1 MKVTFEGNTF
11 QDVLDDMESIL
22 AATNMSR
29 RQAAT
34 TATTATTTAKPQGP
48 GPDDAKAQ
56 TSGAVDKPE
65 TPVDK
70 PVDKMA
76 KVRAARGKA
85 KPAPA
90 PEPEPDPLAET
101 AKSIDPVKMVEIRTR
116 TIEDLQHAYANGK
129 QQEVFELLS
138 RFGNGA
144 KSFRELTPDAFLP
157 IREAIDLGALT

>member
-1 MKVTFEGNTF
+1 MKITFEGTYYEDILTQMAN
-11 QDVLDDMESIL
+11 VL
-22 AATNMSR
+22 AATA
-29 RQAAT
+29 RQVAT
-34 TATTATTTAKPQGP
+34 TATTATTASATNGAEGP
-48 GPDDAKAQ
+48 GPDAKAQ